1 MELHAYFVNISNA
14 SSSYDNLCSGVRDS
28 RVSSLMKALEQVPNA
43 LQAEAAKAVKQYSA
57 QIREA
62 FRCNW
67 YLVYEP
73 WHFHFEELIICW
85 RIKHSL
91 VLL

>member
-43 LQAEAAKAVKQYSA
+43 LQAEAAKAVKQYSE
-57 QIREA
+57 IREA
-62 FRCNW
+62 VTGTCNW
-67 YLVYEP
+67 YFVY
-73 WHFHFEELIICW
+73 
-85 RIKHSL
+85 KS
-91 VLL
+91 

>member
-1 MELHAYFVNISNA
+1 
-14 SSSYDNLCSGVRDS
+14 
-28 RVSSLMKALEQVPNA
+28 MKALEQVPNA

-67 YLVYEP
+67 YFVYDTSI
-73 WHFHFEELIICW
+73 LMN
-85 RIKHSL
+85 
-91 VLL
+91 